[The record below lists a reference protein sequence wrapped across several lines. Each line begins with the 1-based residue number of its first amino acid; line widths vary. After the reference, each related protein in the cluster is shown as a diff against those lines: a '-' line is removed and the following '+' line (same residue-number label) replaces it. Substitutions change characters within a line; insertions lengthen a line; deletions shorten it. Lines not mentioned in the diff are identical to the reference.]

1 MNAGK
6 LSSPELLHVKSS
18 VAQNP
23 CDHRLFLSLG
33 PGGAGGEASH
43 AFGHYWFHIR
53 GVSFIQGLGFNIEVW
68 ITFWGYPWLL
78 FLQVGVIR
86 PYVTSDNQSC
96 WKCKQREK
104 QVCERGETIKSTFYL
119 FRRWRQS
126 QWKLTASKQPL
137 VTWGQGS
144 GIFQKLCTCIQYS
157 GWLQCQRT

>member
-1 MNAGK
+1 MWMMNAGK

-68 ITFWGYPWLL
+68 ITF
-78 FLQVGVIR
+78 
-86 PYVTSDNQSC
+86 
-96 WKCKQREK
+96 
-104 QVCERGETIKSTFYL
+104 
-119 FRRWRQS
+119 
-126 QWKLTASKQPL
+126 
-137 VTWGQGS
+137 
-144 GIFQKLCTCIQYS
+144 
-157 GWLQCQRT
+157 